1 MHITKEIKETNGTN
15 EETWK
20 VETKDNKT
28 YYVKE
33 FKEAIKLA
41 FQLGGLIND

>member
-1 MHITKEIKETNGTN
+1 MHIIKEIKETNGTN
-15 EETWK
+15 VETWK

-33 FKEAIKLA
+33 FKDAIKLA

>member
-1 MHITKEIKETNGTN
+1 MHITKQKNG
-15 EETWK
+15 TWK
-20 VETKDNKT
+20 VETKDNKI

-33 FKEAIKLA
+33 FKDTIKLA